1 MNILVN
7 APTGQQE
14 IIGVGKGGG
23 YFDTSRS
30 IWDERDDGPMPEI
43 TLGAMIRVDDALE
56 IDSGMLAQLLPRK
69 KAELITEVSTIA
81 KQKRNAGVTINGLHI
96 ATGPDGRSLLFGAI
110 QGGKASRKIV
120 TKTGRAVLTKVQ
132 IEALATAV
140 DNYLQAVFDNQYD
153 LEEAIEAAA
162 DQAALDAIDI
172 NAGWPV

>member
-1 MNILVN
+1 MTTKLVN
-7 APTGQQE
+7 
-14 IIGVGKGGG
+14 GVRKDLSNAEQAD
-23 YFDTSRS
+23 FDAAEVLHASL
-30 IWDERDDGPMPEI
+30 PEQK
-43 TLGAMIRVDDALE
+43 IRLVNV
-56 IDSGMLAQLLPRK
+56 
-69 KAELITEVSTIA
+69 VSTIA
-81 KQKRNAGVTINGLHI
+81 KQKRNAGVTINGMHI